1 MSLYTRDSIDRLRD
15 AVDMAELVGSKT
27 DLRRVGSR
35 LSGLCPFHDERTPS
49 FSVNAQEKL
58 FYCFGCHAKGD
69 AIGFVEQTEG
79 LDFREAVEFL
89 AERYGIELELEN
101 EDPQAEARRRRR
113 ERLLALL
120 DRAARF
126 YDSYL
131 WESAEAARAR
141 DYLAG
146 RGLSEEILRGFR
158 VGYSPSAWDRML
170 LGARQSGFSEEE
182 LMAAGLAQRGRDGRS
197 AFDRFRGRIMFP
209 LADGRGRVLGFG
221 ARQMGEGRGP
231 KYLNTS
237 ENELYHKGR
246 QLFGLDIA
254 RAEAAKSGRIVVV
267 EGYTD
272 VLALHQAGIREAV
285 AIMGTALTQEQLA
298 EAGRA
303 ASTLVLALDADRSGQ
318 EAMLRASRLAEER
331 GLELRVVEMPEGTDP
346 AELVTSAGAEEFG
359 ERMERAV
366 PMIEFQ
372 VRRVLADA
380 DLDSPS
386 GRDKALGEARKL
398 ISAVPERTA
407 TRDALVREAAD
418 RLDIPVDYV
427 LAARP
432 RRGAAAIRRR
442 QRPRPRAA
450 GAAVARSAGVRRGIA
465 RGRARIPLDVPR
477 QRRGRTRVPRA
488 ARGGAPLLAGAAL
501 RARSS
506 GELVRRPA
514 RRPARGR
521 PGDRRGDHG
530 RGDGRAGAGRG
541 NRARAA
547 DELSPARAAQDRARA
562 APRGARRGQ
571 RTANGARRG
580 SPAGAT
586 RHGPSHGANGVKRVA
601 LQRGSDAG
609 PEGRLPAAEGQQ

>member
-1 MSLYTRDSIDRLRD
+1 MALYTRDSIERLRD
-15 AVDMAELVGSKT
+15 TVDMADLVGSKT

-35 LSGLCPFHDERTPS
+35 LTGLCPFHDERTPS
-49 FSVNAQEKL
+49 FSVNAQDKL

-89 AERYGIELELEN
+89 ADRYGVELELEN
-101 EDPQAEARRRRR
+101 EDPRAEARRRRR

-126 YDSYL
+126 YDNYL
-131 WESAEAARAR
+131 WESTEARRAR

-146 RGLSEEILRGFR
+146 RGLSEEVLRRFR

-182 LMAAGLAQRGRDGRS
+182 LMAAGLAQRGREGRT
-197 AFDRFRGRIMFP
+197 AYDRFRGRIMFP

-237 ENELYHKGR
+237 ENEIYHKGR

-254 RAEAAKSGRIVVV
+254 RTEAAKSGRIVVV

-298 EAGRA
+298 ELGRA
-303 ASTLVLALDADRSGQ
+303 ASTVVLALDADRSGQ

-331 GLELRVVEMPEGTDP
+331 GLVLRVVEMPEGTDP
-346 AELVTSAGAEEFG
+346 AELVTSGGAEQFVG
-359 ERMERAV
+359 RMERAV

-380 DLDSPS
+380 DLDTPS

-418 RLDIPVDYV
+418 RLDVPVDYV
-427 LAARP
+427 LAAPAPVRL
-432 RRGAAAIRRR
+432 RREYASGDPGPDQPPPPSSAPSGFGDASLAAERAYLSMCLASGAL
-442 QRPRPRAA
+442 
-450 GAAVARSAGVRRGIA
+450 
-465 RGRARIPLDVPR
+465 GREYLERLSEEHLSSPAL
-477 QRRGRTRVPRA
+477 RA
-488 ARGGAPLLAGAAL
+488 ARAQLVSSFDDPLAGLSEDDPATAAIVTGVAMAAQEQGEATEPALRMSYLQLELRRIEREIRRAEDDARRMELAGA
-501 RARSS
+501 RQQ
-506 GELVRRPA
+506 VRRDM
-514 RRPARGR
+514 
-521 PGDRRGDHG
+521 DRVM
-530 RGDGRAGAGRG
+530 
-541 NRARAA
+541 
-547 DELSPARAAQDRARA
+547 
-562 APRGARRGQ
+562 GQ
-571 RTANGARRG
+571 TA
-580 SPAGAT
+580 
-586 RHGPSHGANGVKRVA
+586 
-601 LQRGSDAG
+601 
-609 PEGRLPAAEGQQ
+609 

>member
-1 MSLYTRDSIDRLRD
+1 MALYTRDSIERLRD
-15 AVDMAELVGSKT
+15 TVDMAELVGSKT

-35 LSGLCPFHDERTPS
+35 LTGLCPFHDERTPS

-79 LDFREAVEFL
+79 LDFRESVEFL
-89 AERYGIELELEN
+89 ADRYGVELELEN
-101 EDPQAEARRRRR
+101 ENPQAEARRRRR

-120 DRAARF
+120 DRATRF

-131 WESAEAARAR
+131 WDSTEARRAR

-146 RGLSEEILRGFR
+146 RGLSEEVLRQFR

-237 ENELYHKGR
+237 ENEIYHKGR

-254 RAEAAKSGRIVVV
+254 RAEAARSGRIVVV

-298 EAGRA
+298 EVGRA
-303 ASTLVLALDADRSGQ
+303 ASTLILALDADRSGQ
-318 EAMLRASRLAEER
+318 EAMLRASRLADER

-346 AELVTSAGAEEFG
+346 AELVTSAGPEEFG
-359 ERMERAV
+359 KRMERAI

-380 DLDSPS
+380 DLDTPA

-418 RLDIPVDYV
+418 RLDVPADYV
-427 LAARP
+427 LAAP
-432 RRGAAAIRRR
+432 APAVTRRSYGGGDPGPEQPPPSSSVVAGGFGEASLAAERAYLSMCLASGALGREYLERLSEEHLSSPALRTARAHLVASFDDPLAGLPEDDPATAAIVTGVAMAAQEQGEATEPALRMSYLQLELRRIER
-442 QRPRPRAA
+442 ELRRASQSEDN
-450 GAAVARSAGVRRGIA
+450 ARRME
-465 RGRARIPLDVPR
+465 
-477 QRRGRTRVPRA
+477 
-488 ARGGAPLLAGAAL
+488 LAGA
-501 RARSS
+501 RQQ
-506 GELVRRPA
+506 VRR
-514 RRPARGR
+514 
-521 PGDRRGDHG
+521 DMD
-530 RGDGRAGAGRG
+530 
-541 NRARAA
+541 
-547 DELSPARAAQDRARA
+547 QVM
-562 APRGARRGQ
+562 GQ
-571 RTANGARRG
+571 TA
-580 SPAGAT
+580 
-586 RHGPSHGANGVKRVA
+586 
-601 LQRGSDAG
+601 
-609 PEGRLPAAEGQQ
+609 

>member
-1 MSLYTRDSIDRLRD
+1 MSLYTRESIERLRD

-35 LSGLCPFHDERTPS
+35 LTGLCPFHDERTPS
-49 FSVNAQEKL
+49 FSVNAQDKL

-79 LDFREAVEFL
+79 LDFREAVEHL
-89 AERYGIELELEN
+89 AERYGVELELEN

-126 YDSYL
+126 YETYL
-131 WESAEAARAR
+131 WESEEARRAR

-146 RGLSEEILRGFR
+146 RGLSEEILREFR

-170 LGARQSGFSEEE
+170 VGARQGGFSEEE
-182 LMAAGLAQRGRDGRS
+182 LMAAGLAQRGRGGTS
-197 AFDRFRGRIMFP
+197 IFDRFRARIMFP
-209 LADGRGRVLGFG
+209 LADARGRVLGFG

-246 QLFGLDIA
+246 QLFGIDIA
-254 RAEAAKSGRIVVV
+254 RREAAKTGRIVLV

-272 VLALHQAGIREAV
+272 VLALHQAGVREAA

-303 ASTLVLALDADRSGQ
+303 ASRLVLALDADRSGQ

-331 GLELRVVEMPEGTDP
+331 GLELRVVEMPEGMDP
-346 AELVTSAGAEEFG
+346 AELVTSAGSDEFAD
-359 ERMERAV
+359 RIDRAV

-380 DLDSPS
+380 DLDTPS

-407 TRDALVREAAD
+407 TRDALVREVAD
-418 RLDIPVDYV
+418 RLDVPAGYV
-427 LAARP
+427 TAGPAPAALRREGVPAPPASGETALAAE
-432 RRGAAAIRRR
+432 
-442 QRPRPRAA
+442 RAYLMRCLA
-450 GAAVARSAGVRRGIA
+450 SGVL
-465 RGRARIPLDVPR
+465 GREYL
-477 QRRGRTRVPRA
+477 GRLSDEHLSTPALRA
-488 ARGGAPLLAGAAL
+488 ARAHLLSSFDDPLAGLSEDDPATAAVVNGVVAAAQEQTEATEPAL
-501 RARSS
+501 RIDFLHLEQRRIERELRRAEDDTRRMQLATARQQ
-506 GELVRRPA
+506 VRR
-514 RRPARGR
+514 
-521 PGDRRGDHG
+521 DLD
-530 RGDGRAGAGRG
+530 
-541 NRARAA
+541 
-547 DELSPARAAQDRARA
+547 QVM
-562 APRGARRGQ
+562 GQ
-571 RTANGARRG
+571 TA
-580 SPAGAT
+580 
-586 RHGPSHGANGVKRVA
+586 
-601 LQRGSDAG
+601 
-609 PEGRLPAAEGQQ
+609 